1 MNQHEENINATVSAR
16 RRLLRGL
23 IASPAVLPLSAG
35 AQTTAAAS
43 NLNCVRNG
51 AGMTNPVN
59 TTTELPWT
67 ASGDNWVRVKLWR
80 VEKPGGTQ
88 GDGPYRYY
96 AKGDDLVLIANGN
109 AVVSPAPSAGAWVLV
124 LDSTTSDA
132 GTYRPG
138 SNHTVGTGFVSTTG
152 FPIPGWDNNTIASDF
167 AGNIATPVDQ
177 WAGVRFDGSG
187 RVTGVVDLTG
197 GGTGTSALA
206 KTCWTSFSGF
216 KAYPG

>member
-1 MNQHEENINATVSAR
+1 MH
-16 RRLLRGL
+16 
-23 IASPAVLPLSAG
+23 ASRTGAVRQAG
-35 AQTTAAAS
+35 RHVGMALGALCAAA
-43 NLNCVRNG
+43 
-51 AGMTNPVN
+51 AAFAQ
-59 TTTELPWT
+59 
-67 ASGDNWVRVKLWR
+67 ASAPFDQGLLWR